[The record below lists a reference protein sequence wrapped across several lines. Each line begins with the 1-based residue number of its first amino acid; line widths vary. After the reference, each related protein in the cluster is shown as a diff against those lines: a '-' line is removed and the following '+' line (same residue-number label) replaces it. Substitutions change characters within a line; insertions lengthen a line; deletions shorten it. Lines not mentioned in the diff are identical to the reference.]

1 MTPGDVDIDIEI
13 VRDSASEL
21 KNKVLQRKR
30 EDAEAEEPAKAGQP
44 STKRDKFAISELN
57 EQEASERYQ
66 ASVRD
71 GDVKVEDLEDDGL
84 CFICYTNPPN
94 AVFLDCGHGGTPRS
108 PGMCLDCS
116 IDSMKRNNACT
127 MCRKEVIQILE
138 IESLNNID
146 GLFKVLNSY
155 YVSTINRNKQQV

>member
-1 MTPGDVDIDIEI
+1 
-13 VRDSASEL
+13 VREPASGL

-30 EDAEAEEPAKAGQP
+30 EDVQPEVAEKEGLP

-71 GDVKVEDLEDDGL
+71 GEARPEDSEEEGL

-94 AVFLDCGHGGTPRS
+94 AVFLDCGHGGR
-108 PGMCLDCS
+108 
-116 IDSMKRNNACT
+116 R
-127 MCRKEVIQILE
+127 R
-138 IESLNNID
+138 
-146 GLFKVLNSY
+146 
-155 YVSTINRNKQQV
+155 

>member
-1 MTPGDVDIDIEI
+1 MDIEI
-13 VRDSASEL
+13 VRESASEL

-30 EDAEAEEPAKAGQP
+30 EDVKPEVAEKEGLP

-71 GDVKVEDLEDDGL
+71 GDIKLEDLEDDGL

-94 AVFLDCGHGGTPRS
+94 AVFLDCGHGGTLQS
-108 PGMCLDCS
+108 PGVCLDCS

-155 YVSTINRNKQQV
+155 YVSTINRNKPQM